1 MDVQIDEL
9 HSTVEAVGAQSLPP
23 DLVRRLVALV
33 MAELQRKSHQETD
46 RDEDLDTR
54 SVVEQQRAGRR

>member
-33 MAELQRKSHQETD
+33 MAELQHKSHQETD

>member
-23 DLVRRLVALV
+23 ELVRRLVALV
-33 MAELQRKSHQETD
+33 MAELEHKSHQETD